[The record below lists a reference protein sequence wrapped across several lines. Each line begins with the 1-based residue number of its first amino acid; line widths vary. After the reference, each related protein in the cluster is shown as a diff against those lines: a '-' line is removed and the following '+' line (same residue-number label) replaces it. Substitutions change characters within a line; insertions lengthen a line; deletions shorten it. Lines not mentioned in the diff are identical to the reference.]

1 MAALIRIAGYNG
13 CGAFRKANAAL
24 LGLQAIFPDRF
35 QIDTQDSGNRDAYQ
49 EWLAANRDSLG
60 VPTHRTSP
68 LVWFDNGVVL
78 GGRDDTIAWAQK
90 LMSGGSKSEIPAQ
103 QNINDSF
110 DPNHSYSYDLVVIG
124 GGSGGLACAKEAA
137 ALNPDLRI
145 ALCDFVKPS
154 PQGTKW
160 GLGGTCVNVGCIP
173 KKLMHT
179 AALMGDLAQDATS
192 YGWQGGNSAT
202 HSWDTMVQNVQ
213 DHIKS
218 LNFGYRVELRE
229 KGISYLNKLA
239 KFKDEHTLEVTDKK
253 GTKEITAA
261 RIVVAV
267 GGRPT
272 PLGVPGGDLAIT
284 SDDLFSLKESPGK
297 TCVIGA
303 GYVALECAG
312 FIRGLRQSDVTVLV
326 RSILLRGFDRDMVER
341 VGESLTAHGIDLQI
355 GVLPESV
362 SKLDSGKLLVKMN
375 NGQEDEFDTVLVAT
389 GRYADTAALNVESAG
404 VQVNPRNGKI
414 PCVNEQ
420 TNVPHI
426 YAIGDVV
433 DGVPELTPAAIQAGI
448 LLARRLFGN
457 SHEVMNYSQVATAV
471 FTPLEL
477 GTVGLSEE
485 KAIEKY
491 GETNVDC
498 VLSQFAPLEW
508 TVAEDHH
515 HGVSCMAKIVLNT
528 QSSPADPEVVG
539 IHIASPNAGEI
550 MQGLAVAFRKGLTWS
565 DLQGTVGIHPTT
577 AEEFTTMKV
586 LKSSGASTQK
596 SGC

>member
-1 MAALIRIAGYNG
+1 M
-13 CGAFRKANAAL
+13 

-35 QIDTQDSGNRDAYQ
+35 SIDTMDSVTRDAYQ
-49 EWLAANRDSLG
+49 EWLAANRDGLG

-68 LVWFDNGVVL
+68 LVWFGSGVVL
-78 GGRDDTIAWAQK
+78 GGCDDTIAWAQGM
-90 LMSGGSKSEIPAQ
+90 LSGGGKTDATAMPQTLVDAFNPQHE
-103 QNINDSF
+103 F
-110 DPNHSYSYDLVVIG
+110 SYDLVVVG

-137 ALNPDLRI
+137 TLNPDLRI

-154 PQGTKW
+154 GHGTKW

-179 AALMGDLAQDATS
+179 AALLGDHSQDATS

-202 HSWDTMVQNVQ
+202 HSWETMVQNVQ
-213 DHIKS
+213 DHIKG

-239 KFKDEHTLEVTDKK
+239 KFKDAHTLEVTDKK

-267 GGRPT
+267 GGRPS
-272 PLGVPGGDLAIT
+272 PLTCPGGELAIT
-284 SDDLFSLKESPGK
+284 SDDLFSLKEAPGK
-297 TCVIGA
+297 TCVVGA

-312 FIRGLRQSDVTVLV
+312 FLRGLRQSEVTVLV

-341 VGESLTAHGIDLQI
+341 VHESLVAHGVDLQV
-355 GVLPESV
+355 GVLPV
-362 SKLDSGKLLVKMN
+362 SIEKLESGKLLVKMD
-375 NGQEDEFDTVLVAT
+375 NGEEGEFDTVLVAT
-389 GRYADTAALNVESAG
+389 GRYADTPALNVEGAG
-404 VQVNPRNGKI
+404 VETNPRNGKI

-433 DGVPELTPAAIQAGI
+433 DGVPELTPAAIQAGV

-457 SHEVMNYSQVATAV
+457 SQAVMDYSQVATAV

-485 KAIEKY
+485 SAVEKF
-491 GETNVDC
+491 GQDQVDC
-498 VLSQFAPLEW
+498 VVSQFSPLEW

-515 HGVSCMAKIVLNT
+515 QGVSCMAKIVVRT
-528 QSSPADPEVVG
+528 TASVRDPEVVG

-550 MQGLAVAFRKGLTWS
+550 MQGLAVAFRKGLTLS
-565 DLQGTVGIHPTT
+565 DLQGTVGIHPTV

-586 LKSSGASTQK
+586 MKSSGESTQK
-596 SGC
+596 AGC

>member
-13 CGAFRKANAAL
+13 CGAFRKANTAL
-24 LGLQAIFPDRF
+24 LGLQAIFPDKF
-35 QIDTQDSGNRDAYQ
+35 KIETQDFVTRDPYQ
-49 EWLAANRDSLG
+49 EWLMANRESMG

-68 LVWFDNGVVL
+68 LVWFGSGVIL
-78 GGRDDTIAWAQK
+78 GGCDDTIAYAQS
-90 LMSGGSKSEIPAQ
+90 LLSGGGKAATMPE
-103 QNINDSF
+103 NLVDTF
-110 DPNHSYSYDLVVIG
+110 DPQHPFTYDLVVVG
-124 GGSGGLACAKEAA
+124 GGSGGLACAKEVAS
-137 ALNPDLRI
+137 LNPDLRI

-179 AALMGDLAQDATS
+179 AALMGDLSKDATS
-192 YGWQGGNSAT
+192 YGWQGGDAAQ
-202 HSWDTMVQNVQ
+202 HSWETMVQNVQ
-213 DHIKS
+213 DHIKG

-239 KFKDEHTLEVTDKK
+239 KFKDAHTLEVTDKK

-272 PLGVPGGDLAIT
+272 PLSCPGGELAIT

-297 TCVIGA
+297 TCVVGA

-341 VGESLTAHGIDLQI
+341 VGESLTAHGVDLKE

-362 SKLDSGKLLVKMN
+362 TKLDSGKLLVKMS

-389 GRYADTAALNVESAG
+389 GRYADTPALNLDAAG
-404 VQVNPRNGKI
+404 VETNVRNGKI
-414 PCVNEQ
+414 PCNNEQ
-420 TNVPHI
+420 TNIPHI

-457 SHEVMNYSQVATAV
+457 SQEVMEYVKVATAV

-477 GTVGLSEE
+477 GTVGLSED
-485 KAIEKY
+485 KAIELL
-491 GETNVDC
+491 GEDKVDC

-515 HGVSCMAKIVLNT
+515 QGVSCMAKIVVNT
-528 QSSPADPEVVG
+528 SNSDPEVLG

-550 MQGLAVAFRKGLTWS
+550 MQGLAVAFRKGLRLS
-565 DLQGTVGIHPTT
+565 DLSGTVGIHPTT

-596 SGC
+596 AGC